1 MLTVSRRSLGQMAL
15 ALPVAGSV
23 FSIGRAR
30 AAATV
35 KIGAIFPL
43 SGNAASA
50 GQALQKALEVGVD
63 IVNNA
68 HPDLKAIPVGPS
80 AGLSGLGGAKVSV
93 SFADQQGNPAVAQ
106 SDALRLITQDKVKAL
121 FGCYQSSCTL
131 TASAVAERYGI
142 PFVSGTSSAPNL
154 TERGYKWFFRTT
166 PIGTTFGDAYGEF
179 LEGLAKQGHPVHSVA
194 IVNENTDYGTS
205 TGKAIVEGLKKHG
218 LNVAL
223 QIPYNANST
232 DLSPEIL
239 NLKKA
244 NPDVVIFVSYTS
256 DSILYIKT
264 MQTLGYKPPVV
275 IGDDSGFSDP
285 AFVKAVGPLAQGAV
299 NRSSFDA
306 GKQGSTSWVVN
317 ELYKKAAGRGMDDTS
332 ARGMN
337 GFLVLCDAINRA
349 GSTDPAKIQAAL
361 RATDLSADQIMIGYD
376 GVKFGPDGQNERA
389 STLLVQ
395 LRGTGWD
402 VVWPAPKATAKL
414 ELPFKG

>member
-1 MLTVSRRSLGQMAL
+1 MLTVSRRSLGRMAL
-15 ALPVAGSV
+15 ALPVAGSA
-23 FSIGRAR
+23 FNIGRGR
-30 AAATV
+30 AATTV

-50 GQALQKALEVGVD
+50 GQGLKEALEVGTD

-68 HPDLKAIPVGPS
+68 HPDLAALPLGPS
-80 AGLSGLGGAKVSV
+80 AGLPGLGGATVTV
-93 SFADQQGNPAVAQ
+93 TFADQQGNPAVAQ
-106 SDALRLITQDKVKAL
+106 SDALRLITQDKVNAL

-166 PIGTTFGDAYGEF
+166 PIGTTFGAAYGEF

-194 IVNENTDYGTS
+194 VVNENTDYGTS

-232 DLSPEIL
+232 DLSPAIL

-264 MQTLGYKPPVV
+264 MQSLGYKPPVV

-317 ELYKKAAGRGMDDTS
+317 ELYKKATGRVMDDTS

-337 GFLVLCDAINRA
+337 GFLVLCEAINRA
-349 GSTDPAKIQAAL
+349 GSTEPAKIQAAL
-361 RATDLSADQIMIGYD
+361 RATDLSADQIMIGYN
-376 GVKFGPDGQNERA
+376 GVKFGADGQNERA

-395 LRGTGWD
+395 LRGTVWD
-402 VVWPAPKATAKL
+402 VVWPASKATAKL